1 MFVEDARIWNCRVMN
16 GEEYD
21 GAPNDL
27 EKLGYVLIIEL
38 AEIYVT
44 WFKSVIRTRPVMP
57 A

>member
-21 GAPNDL
+21 GTPNDL
-27 EKLGYVLIIEL
+27 EKLGYILIIEL